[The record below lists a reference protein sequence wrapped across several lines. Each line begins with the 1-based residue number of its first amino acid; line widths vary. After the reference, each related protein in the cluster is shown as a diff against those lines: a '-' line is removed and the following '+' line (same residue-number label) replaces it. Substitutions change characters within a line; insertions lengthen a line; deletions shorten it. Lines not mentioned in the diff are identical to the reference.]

1 MSSQRNLFSFPGDA
15 YRTVAKTAQSDGGEV
30 FELVD
35 GPFIYL
41 LSMCLDVRCPK
52 TRWFHTRM
60 IFRKS
65 AGPLILLTS
74 TPCSFGL
81 AGGLSFVGSKFE
93 PTVFGRSYT
102 QNLIQKHGRVF
113 ASSLS
118 KASEH
123 DLKNRY
129 QPLRNFCRYSDH
141 SLYIFSRKMLIRWI
155 LVSWYPL
162 AKNQSHFFCEKR
174 CKLVYIYT
182 SPISISG
189 GS

>member
-123 DLKNRY
+123 DLEK
-129 QPLRNFCRYSDH
+129 QVPTTPKFLS
-141 SLYIFSRKMLIRWI
+141 I
-155 LVSWYPL
+155 L
-162 AKNQSHFFCEKR
+162 
-174 CKLVYIYT
+174 
-182 SPISISG
+182 
-189 GS
+189 